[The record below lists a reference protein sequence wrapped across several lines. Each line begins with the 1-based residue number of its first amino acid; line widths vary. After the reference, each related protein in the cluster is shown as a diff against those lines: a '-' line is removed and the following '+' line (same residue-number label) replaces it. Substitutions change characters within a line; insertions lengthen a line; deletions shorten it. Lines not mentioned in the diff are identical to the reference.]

1 MLILLL
7 ICVAFSAYKYL
18 MAYSGKF
25 SPKNTNKYLGD
36 PTNIWY
42 RSLWERRV
50 MVHLDENAS
59 VIEWSNEEIVIP
71 YLSPVDNRW
80 HRYFPDFFVRV
91 KNKSGI
97 VESMILEVKPLKQS
111 IAPQVKKRITKGYIT
126 EVMTY
131 GVNQA
136 KWKAASEYCK
146 DRNWAF
152 KVITEQDLGI

>member
-1 MLILLL
+1 
-7 ICVAFSAYKYL
+7 

-50 MVHLDENAS
+50 MVHLDENPS

-91 KNKSGI
+91 KNRQGI
-97 VESMILEVKPLKQS
+97 QEAMILEVKPASQS
-111 IAPQVKKRITKGYIT
+111 VAPKRKSKVTQRYIR
-126 EVMTY
+126 EVVTW
-131 GVNQA
+131 GVNEA
-136 KWKAASEYCK
+136 KWKYAVEYCK
-146 DRNWAF
+146 DRNWKF
-152 KVITEQDLGI
+152 RVITEKDLGI

>member
-1 MLILLL
+1 
-7 ICVAFSAYKYL
+7 

-50 MVHLDENAS
+50 MVHLDTNSS
-59 VIEWSNEEIVIP
+59 VVEWSNEEIVIP

-91 KNKSGI
+91 RNKQGI
-97 VESMILEVKPLKQS
+97 LEAMILEVKPKSQ
-111 IAPQVKKRITKGYIT
+111 AKPPEKRSKITKRYIN
-126 EVMTY
+126 EVMTW
-131 GVNQA
+131 GVNEA
-136 KWKAASEYCK
+136 KWKAAVEYCK
-146 DRNWAF
+146 DRSWQF
-152 KVITEQDLGI
+152 KVITEENLGI

>member
-1 MLILLL
+1 
-7 ICVAFSAYKYL
+7 

-50 MVHLDENAS
+50 MVHLDENTN
-59 VIEWSNEEIVIP
+59 VVGWSNEEIVIP

-91 KNKSGI
+91 QNKIGVI
-97 VESMILEVKPLKQS
+97 ESLILEVKPKSQS
-111 IAPQVKKRITKGYIT
+111 VPPQKKSKITRRYIN
-126 EVMTY
+126 EVMTW
-131 GVNQA
+131 GVNEA
-136 KWKAASEYCK
+136 KWKAATEYCK
-146 DRNWAF
+146 NKQWTF
-152 KVITEQDLGI
+152 KVITEEHLGI

>member
-1 MLILLL
+1 
-7 ICVAFSAYKYL
+7 

-36 PTNIWY
+36 PTNVWY

-50 MVHLDENAS
+50 MVHLDSNPS

-91 KNKSGI
+91 KNRSGI
-97 VESMILEVKPLKQS
+97 TEAMILEVKPKSQ
-111 IAPQVKKRITKGYIT
+111 AQPPVKKSKVTRRYIT
-126 EVMTY
+126 EVMTW
-131 GVNQA
+131 GVNEA
-136 KWKAASEYCK
+136 KWKAAVEYCK
-146 DRNWAF
+146 DRSWQF
-152 KVITEQDLGI
+152 KVITEDDLGI